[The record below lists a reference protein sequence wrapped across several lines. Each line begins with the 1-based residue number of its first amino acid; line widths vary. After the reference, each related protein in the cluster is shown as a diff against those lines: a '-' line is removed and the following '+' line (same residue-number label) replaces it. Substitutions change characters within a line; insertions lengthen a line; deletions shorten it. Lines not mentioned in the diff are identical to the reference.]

1 MAGTVSTKELGS
13 ELMPGVASYVLEMPK
28 LAIPPHSVA
37 PFSRSVFLV
46 FLSFL
51 FLSFCFSWGRGLRV
65 VVGFKVSECR
75 PGYISARR

>member
-37 PFSRSVFLV
+37 PFSRSVSLV

-51 FLSFCFSWGRGLRV
+51 FLSLRLRV